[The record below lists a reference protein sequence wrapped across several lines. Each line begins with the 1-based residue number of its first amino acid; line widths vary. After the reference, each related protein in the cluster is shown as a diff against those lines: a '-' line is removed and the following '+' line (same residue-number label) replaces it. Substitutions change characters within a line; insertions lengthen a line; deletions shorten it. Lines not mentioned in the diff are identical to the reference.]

1 MKKILFVF
9 LYFLT
14 ANILVSG
21 QSPISKP
28 ALDSL
33 LKEAELTQTDGLVI
47 FKDGK
52 LFGEYYFGKEPK
64 KIEAMSSTKSIVNF
78 AIGKLFTDGLLDSLE
93 EPVFHFY
100 PEWNQGL
107 KKEITVRELLN
118 QTSGMQNVPNTNVE
132 IYPSPDFVKLA
143 LAAEIVDTPG
153 TRFNY
158 NNKAVNLLSGIVQ
171 RISHVKLDNYLSEKI
186 FKPLGIE
193 DYNWTR
199 DDEGNP
205 EAMSGFQVFPKDMAK
220 LGQLFLNRGKWNGQ
234 QLIADSWFTQTKQP
248 VKLNPDYGLLW
259 WIQYDSIFNIIDDSQ
274 IKKLKEIGFDKE
286 MLEKI
291 ESIKGKYLSSD
302 YNGFIA
308 DKVLNTTSDWVSKY
322 VPLLVSNGMS
332 LSRREYGKIIGY
344 YTDGF
349 LGNYMVIYP
358 EKKLVVV
365 RMISWDSFKKGK
377 GNENGTGYNTFDN
390 FFDLARMLVR

>member
-1 MKKILFVF
+1 MKKILFAF

-93 EPVFHFY
+93 KPVFHFY

-234 QLIADSWFTQTKQP
+234 QLIADSWFTQTEQP

-259 WIQYDSIFNIIDDSQ
+259 WIQYDSIFNIIDDFQ

-302 YNGFIA
+302 YMGFIT

-390 FFDLARMLVR
+390 FLDLARMLVR